1 MKSKNDGL
9 SIPERVCDEDAAAA
23 RFAPRAK
30 ADFKLEQT
38 AGEIPLRSI
47 AHLFHSY
54 RYIIGAAL
62 LIMIALGVRAVAPHW
77 YHGLSKSTKQHV
89 IDYFLFVVGS
99 AYPFSVAAAS
109 ITAIALARSAIRDRR
124 DRIRRGVESRYT
136 KIKIRLLAASFAIVA
151 GAALAEAGSAAFW
164 NWKHRSPSPLAFR
177 SMTRRSNNQSRTIAD
192 RDVHVVVVGG
202 SSAAGYPFDETF
214 SIGRIV
220 AWELQ
225 PYFHGRNVRAVVLAR
240 QGATL
245 ESQHKTLAE
254 FAEKPDVLIIYIG
267 DNEYISRFEWK
278 RTVRPKAEL
287 AWPGGLTRPGELEA
301 IFDRLARVSRFE
313 KLVREAIDR
322 NRLDSLP
329 PIGATRELVDLPPC
343 DEDETAALHADFRA
357 RLEAIVAFAIEAGAI
372 PILISPCGNDADFEP
387 NRSILKGPYSDASW
401 RKAIA
406 ARFAETLQLER
417 SDPNRSAELYRKLL
431 DEHPEFAE
439 AHYRIATIARGSG
452 DAKTAASHFISARN
466 LDGFPFRCAEPFRT
480 IYRAVAAERRVPLID
495 AQNLFESLVPDAIL
509 DDRLFM
515 DGVHPSVSGQVAL
528 AEAVLAQL
536 FALRFQNVL
545 AGDPPKLDSRQI
557 ARRFGVVGPAVW
569 KKIIM
574 RSHKY
579 YIAAAGVRYDPLA
592 RVEKA
597 KRYFDASDRIA
608 RGETPEDITIPD
620 IELARENDADADRS
634 AKKARS
640 AND

>member
-1 MKSKNDGL
+1 MKSKNDKL
-9 SIPERVCDEDAAAA
+9 SIPERVHGEDAAE
-23 RFAPRAK
+23 RFDPRAK
-30 ADFKLEQT
+30 VDRKREQT
-38 AGEIPLRSI
+38 AGEFSLRSI
-47 AHLFHSY
+47 AHMFHSY

-77 YHGLSKSTKQHV
+77 YHGLSKSTKQQV
-89 IDYFLFVVGS
+89 IDDFLFVVGA
-99 AYPFSVAAAS
+99 AYPISVAIAS
-109 ITAIALARSAIRDRR
+109 IASIALARSAIRDRR
-124 DRIRRGVESRYT
+124 ERIRRGVESRYT
-136 KIKIRLLAASFAIVA
+136 KIKIRLLTASIATVACAAIV
-151 GAALAEAGSAAFW
+151 EAGSAAFW
-164 NWKHRSPSPLAFR
+164 NWMHRSPAPPAFR
-177 SMTRRSNNQSRTIAD
+177 SVTRRSYDQTRTIPE

-225 PYFHGRNVRAVVLAR
+225 PFFPDRKVRAVVLAE

-245 ESQHKTLAE
+245 ESQHKKLAE
-254 FAEKPDVLIIYIG
+254 LAIIPDVLIVYSG
-267 DNEYISRFEWK
+267 HNEYISRFEWK

-329 PIGATRELVDLPPC
+329 PISASRELVDLPPC
-343 DEDETAALHADFRA
+343 DEDETAALHADFQA
-357 RLEAIVAFAIEAGAI
+357 RLEAIVAFAIDAGAI

-406 ARFAETLQLER
+406 ARFAEALGLER
-417 SDPNRSAELYRKLL
+417 SNPNRSTELYRGLL

-439 AHYRIATIARGSG
+439 AHYRLATLARGSG

-466 LDGFPFRCAEPFRT
+466 LDGFPFRCVEPFRA

-536 FALRFQNVL
+536 FARRFQNVL
-545 AGDPPKLDSRQI
+545 EGDPPKLDSREI

-579 YIAAAGVRYDPLA
+579 YMAAAGVRYDPLA

-597 KRYFDASDRIA
+597 KRYFDAADRIA
-608 RGETPEDITIPD
+608 RGETPEEITIPD

-634 AKKARS
+634 TIKARS